1 MRCTRRSLRGFLAAG
16 VPVAFGFGSFL
27 TLLYIYGKL
36 FYTELLGT
44 GFVGSVAR
52 YVIAGALLGLWLVS
66 WMRVTRSWKRF
77 LLRRQ
82 GLLG

>member
-1 MRCTRRSLRGFLAAG
+1 M
-16 VPVAFGFGSFL
+16 PVAFGFGSFL

-44 GFVGSVAR
+44 GLVGSVAR